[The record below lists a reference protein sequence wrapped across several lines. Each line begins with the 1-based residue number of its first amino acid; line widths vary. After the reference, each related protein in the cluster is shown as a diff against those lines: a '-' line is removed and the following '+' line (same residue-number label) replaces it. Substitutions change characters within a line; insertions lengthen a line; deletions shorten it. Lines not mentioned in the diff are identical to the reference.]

1 MGHDVIDRTGGVDHL
16 VCMFGFVGPG
26 KAVARNLEDVV
37 LSGVAHAGDR
47 AVPVKPREVGPR
59 DLGVWVARTGE
70 HEDAAAIEGDE
81 QAAEDAERRGAL
93 VAAGVFV
100 VMLFCRLLGV
110 LGSVVGSV
118 G

>member
-1 MGHDVIDRTGGVDHL
+1 MGHDVVDRTGGIDHL